1 MERPDIIMLCQQNW
15 DLQLGTNAR
24 NLAREFARH
33 HRVLYVH
40 LPRDLRPLLADLW
53 RGAARRPGGLGRATG
68 LAQVEPNVWVLTPGC
83 LALPINWLPS
93 AALFSVFNRL
103 NASWLAGSIGKA
115 ARTLGF
121 ANLYLLQDGLIY
133 QGTELK
139 RLLRPQKFIYYLRDF
154 MISVPY
160 FQRHGPQAESLLL
173 QRADVVAANSAYLT
187 DYARQHNPHSYD
199 IGQGCVLALYQ
210 AETLHEVPADLAAV
224 PQPRI
229 GYTGFLTSVRLDL
242 ELLLCLARER
252 PDYHFVLVGPEDE
265 DFKQSAL
272 HALPNVHFLG
282 NRTPDQLPT
291 YVQYFDVCINPQVV
305 NAVTQGN
312 YPLKIDEYLAMGR
325 PVVATCTRTM
335 ELFADYTYLAA
346 NQYEWL
352 AQLDRVLAFPDAERT
367 ARGIAFAQGHTWAAS
382 VERLYAALRA
392 VSLPEPTP
400 VAPPASPASR

>member
-1 MERPDIIMLCQQNW
+1 MVRPDIIMLCQQNW

-53 RGAARRPGGLGRATG
+53 RGATRRPRRLGRATG
-68 LAQVEPNVWVLTPGC
+68 LAQVEPNVWVLTPDC

-121 ANLYLLQDGLIY
+121 ANFYLLQDGLIY

-139 RLLRPQKFIYYLRDF
+139 RLLRPQKSVYYLRDF

-160 FQRHGPQAESLLL
+160 FQRHGPRAETLLL

-210 AETLHEVPADLAAV
+210 AETRHEVPADLAAV

-242 ELLLCLARER
+242 ELLLYLARER
-252 PDYHFVLVGPEDE
+252 PDYHLVLVGPEDE

-291 YVQYFDVCINPQVV
+291 YVQHFDVCINPQVV

-325 PVVATCTRTM
+325 SVVATRTRTM

-367 ARGIAFAQGHTWAAS
+367 ALGIAFAQSHTWAAS

-392 VSLPEPTP
+392 VSLPEPMP
-400 VAPPASPASR
+400 VAPPASPASC